1 MIITT
6 REEMVR
12 LIETAEGKFFTV
24 TFIKKD
30 NSTRIMNARL
40 GVKKY
45 LKGGTLAYSPKA
57 KGLIPVYDLQK
68 KHYKMI
74 NKETIMALKI
84 DGKEYLE
91 G

>member
-1 MIITT
+1 MIKTT

-30 NSTRIMNARL
+30 NSTRIMNASL
-40 GVKKY
+40 GVKKH
-45 LKGGTLAYSPKA
+45 LKGGSLPYSPKE
-57 KGLIPVYDLQK
+57 KGLMPVYDMQK

-74 NKETIMALKI
+74 NRETITALKI